1 MASEHLLLKLN
12 PVIAKPFVKWVGGKR
27 KVIPDLLFSLPT
39 TFDHYYE
46 PFVGGGALFFHLR
59 SLNVLQDYKITLSD
73 VNLRLIRTYRAIRD
87 DVEGVIIRLQHHAKH
102 HCRDYF
108 YAVRDAEVDSYD
120 NDADVAA
127 WFIYLNKTA
136 FNGLYRVNKKN
147 RFNAPM
153 GKYKN
158 PTICDATNLR
168 NCHDALQTVEILHQS
183 FTMTEGA
190 KAGDLIYF
198 DPPYVPVSATASFTS
213 YTNEGFG
220 IVEQIQLRD
229 VALTLRNRG
238 VNVMLSNSDHE
249 IVRELYTEFDIRGIQ
264 VGRAINSKATG
275 RGKVGEVI
283 VT

>member
-27 KVIPDLLFSLPT
+27 RVIPELLFSLPA

-59 SLNVLQDYKITLSD
+59 SLNLLQDKKITLSD
-73 VNLRLIRTYRAIRD
+73 VNLRLIRTYKAIRD
-87 DVEGVIIRLQHHAKH
+87 DVEGVVIRLKHHSKY

-108 YAVRDAEVDSYD
+108 YAVRDAEVDSYE

-158 PTICDATNLR
+158 PTICDETNLR
-168 NCHDALQTVEILHQS
+168 NCHDALQTVELRHQS
-183 FTMTEGA
+183 FAAVKTA
-190 KAGDLIYF
+190 SKGDLVYF
-198 DPPYVPVSATASFTS
+198 DPPYIPVSATSSFTS

-220 IVEQIQLRD
+220 LTEQTELRD
-229 VALTLRNRG
+229 MALALRNKG
-238 VNVMLSNSDHE
+238 VSVMLSNSDHE
-249 IVRELYTEFDIRGIQ
+249 IVRDLYAEFNIRGIQ
-264 VGRAINSKATG
+264 VGRAINSKASA

-283 VT
+283 IT

>member
-27 KVIPDLLFSLPT
+27 RVIPELLFSLPA

-59 SLNVLQDYKITLSD
+59 SLNLLQDNKITISD
-73 VNLRLIRTYRAIRD
+73 VNLRLIRTYKAIRD
-87 DVEGVIIRLQHHAKH
+87 DVEGVIVRLKHHSKH

-108 YAVRDAEVDSYD
+108 YAVRDAEVDSYE

-153 GKYKN
+153 GKYKK
-158 PTICDATNLR
+158 
-168 NCHDALQTVEILHQS
+168 S
-183 FTMTEGA
+183 Y
-190 KAGDLIYF
+190 DL
-198 DPPYVPVSATASFTS
+198 
-213 YTNEGFG
+213 
-220 IVEQIQLRD
+220 
-229 VALTLRNRG
+229 
-238 VNVMLSNSDHE
+238 
-249 IVRELYTEFDIRGIQ
+249 
-264 VGRAINSKATG
+264 
-275 RGKVGEVI
+275 
-283 VT
+283 